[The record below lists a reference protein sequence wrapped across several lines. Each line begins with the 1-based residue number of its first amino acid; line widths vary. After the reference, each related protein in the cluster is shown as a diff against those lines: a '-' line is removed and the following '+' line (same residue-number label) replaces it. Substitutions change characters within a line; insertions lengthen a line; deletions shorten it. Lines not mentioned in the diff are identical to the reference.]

1 MMSFRLRE
9 DAGAQARERTP
20 MNRLMQNDIRVF
32 LADDHPA
39 VRQGLSLL
47 MAQENI
53 VVCAEA
59 ETCEEALA
67 RIDAAGADVAV
78 VDLSLGEESGLELI
92 TELTGRNIPVLVYS
106 MHEDPESIEQCFK
119 RGALGYVS
127 KRDEAFALPRAIRE
141 VQAGK
146 RHISPRAAQSLASQA
161 LKPKQAQAAPS
172 LSAREMQTLAL
183 LGQGDSNKDIADKLG
198 LSVRT
203 VESYFARII
212 EKIGVEGMKELRKH
226 AIRIQK

>member
-1 MMSFRLRE
+1 MNSH
-9 DAGAQARERTP
+9 ARS
-20 MNRLMQNDIRVF
+20 NIRVF

-59 ETCEEALA
+59 ETREEALA
-67 RIDAAGADVAV
+67 GIDSAGADIAV
-78 VDLSLGEESGLELI
+78 VDLSLGEESGLDLI
-92 TELTGRNIPVLVYS
+92 NELTGRNIPVLIYS
-106 MHEDPESIEQCFK
+106 MHENPEIIEQCFK
-119 RGALGYVS
+119 RGASGYVS
-127 KRDEAFALPRAIRE
+127 KRDEAFALPRAIRD
-141 VQAGK
+141 VHAGK
-146 RHISPRAAQSLASQA
+146 RHLSPRVAQCVASRA
-161 LKPKQAQAAPS
+161 LQPAVLP
-172 LSAREMQTLAL
+172 LSAREMQIMTM
-183 LGQGDSNKDIADKLG
+183 LGQGDSNKDIASELG